1 MLAAGVLLASSCQ
14 TEQQLEDTTVGGEGV
29 VQFAIDLEED
39 MASRTVG
46 DASLVN
52 TLQYSVFDTKGIKVA
67 GGKVAVNNK
76 KATVNVTLAK
86 DQTYN
91 ATFWAQNDECDDYL
105 VTSGDGGMNVTV
117 VYENIQNNDPAADA
131 FFAFKNGVTV
141 SGQAV
146 DVTLKRP
153 FAQVNVGVNPA
164 NWQAAI
170 NSNFTVNKSSAII
183 KDVPTTL
190 NLLTGDVVY
199 VEDVVVNAEFESALI
214 LPSTEPLV
222 VNNNSYNYLSLSYVL
237 ATPNTTLHEMSFT
250 FEDKNTGKTLVFDEG
265 LQTVPIQRN
274 WRTNIIGDILAG
286 NLQFEVV
293 IDPTFDNETLMEW
306 IDELNEGGTVTLT
319 HDAILDQNHVISIPQ
334 GVEATLIIPDGLQLT
349 IPATDQIDLIQNRGT
364 LNLQGEGTI
373 VALNDVNS
381 RRCVYNYGEMNI
393 DGITFIQQYATRG
406 AALNNEGTMT
416 ITNATVEAKAYG
428 VWNAGPDAELI
439 INGGTFT
446 NNATLSEY
454 GGLPGADYCIYNGNG
469 ANMIINGGT
478 FTGNHGVIAC
488 ETEATA
494 TLNGGTFDCKA
505 TLTVTSDWVFYTP
518 SATSTEIIKYNS
530 TDCVIKTQNPNGFKY
545 GNVVTL

>member
-91 ATFWAQNDECDDYL
+91 ATFWAQNDKCDDYL

-199 VEDVVVNAEFESALI
+199 VEDVVVNAEFESAQI

-250 FEDKNTGKTLVFDEG
+250 FEDTNTGKTLVFDEG

-428 VWNAGPDAELI
+428 VWNAGPDADLI